1 VQADQ
6 IFLEVMRILAQDGLT
21 MIVVMHELAFA
32 RQIAD
37 RVMFLKDGLIVES
50 GPPDQIFG
58 DAHSNETRR
67 FLSHFVNREQFHA
80 PRGQGKL

>member
-1 VQADQ
+1 
-6 IFLEVMRILAQDGLT
+6 
-21 MIVVMHELAFA
+21 
-32 RQIAD
+32 
-37 RVMFLKDGLIVES
+37 VMFLKDGLIVES